1 LVATGNP
8 WEPYRLVDGSG
19 SVVGPASLFFAEL
32 QANGRALSTLHA
44 YGNGLLRWW
53 RFLAAVDVVWDRATQ
68 VEARDFARWLS
79 IADKPVRI
87 HWRHRQNGSPGDR
100 ILVVPGAAV
109 VNPIT
114 GKASPGAKYAARTRA
129 HNETVLRVF
138 YDFHLEAGRGPI
150 VNPFP
155 LDRTRRGGRANAHHN
170 PMERFKNERKGRY
183 RPSVP
188 KRIPKRIPDEHF
200 NQIFAGLKHHRDRAL
215 LAFWI
220 STAARA
226 EELLTV
232 PQNRVTPGEQLI
244 GVIRKG
250 SQELQFLPASPD
262 SFVWLRLYQQEMWV
276 RGCPRGGHQPL
287 WFTLRRPWRPL
298 AYPAARAMFMR
309 AQELL
314 GSNWTLHDLRHTG
327 AYRMAQDPQ
336 MPLTDVQWVLG
347 HAHLTTTQIYTTP
360 GPEDVVARALAHHQ
374 RRGSAEA
381 PADVPGEAAYNP
393 KSLDVLF
400 GSRS

>member
-1 LVATGNP
+1 
-8 WEPYRLVDGSG
+8 
-19 SVVGPASLFFAEL
+19 
-32 QANGRALSTLHA
+32 
-44 YGNGLLRWW
+44 
-53 RFLAAVDVVWDRATQ
+53 
-68 VEARDFARWLS
+68 
-79 IADKPVRI
+79 
-87 HWRHRQNGSPGDR
+87 
-100 ILVVPGAAV
+100 
-109 VNPIT
+109 
-114 GKASPGAKYAARTRA
+114 
-129 HNETVLRVF
+129 
-138 YDFHLEAGRGPI
+138 
-150 VNPFP
+150 
-155 LDRTRRGGRANAHHN
+155 
-170 PMERFKNERKGRY
+170 M
-183 RPSVP
+183 PSS
-188 KRIPKRIPDEHF
+188 RC
-200 NQIFAGLKHHRDRAL
+200 
-215 LAFWI
+215 WI

-244 GVIRKG
+244 GVVRKG

-374 RRGSAEA
+374 RRGRAEA

-400 GSRS
+400 GTR